1 MSKQGE
7 RQAQARL
14 ISNSTSNNTYNEDLR
29 LAFEAEITIP
39 SGATFNE
46 AQLLWINSRLGRTF
60 TNINEAMQA
69 FAASEGAYNWS
80 SLGILDVPVGP
91 VNTVAP
97 VVSGTPNVG
106 QTLSCTTGTW
116 SGVGTITYAYQWQ
129 RDGVNIGSATASTYA
144 LVGADAGTTVRC
156 RVTATDD
163 NGSNSANSNGLAVTY
178 AVPANTVAPVVSGS
192 LSVGSTLT
200 TTTGTWTGSPTI
212 TYSYQWKRGATNVGT
227 NANTYT
233 LVTGDIGSNMTC
245 VVTATNP
252 GGSTDATSNSVGPV
266 TSSAAIDYLLVA
278 GGGGGGSGS
287 SGGGGGGGLLQ
298 GTAVAAPA
306 IGSYSVVIGAGGAGG
321 TSGGN
326 GSQGGNSTF
335 NGLTAIGGGAGGGV
349 VQNGGNGGSGGGRG
363 QAASTAGTATSG
375 QGNAGGSTGSSGT
388 GGGGAGSVG
397 GNSTGSVAGNGGS
410 PLSSSISGSSLN
422 YAGGGGAGG
431 NLASSITAGTGG
443 ATGGNGTQDESTGG
457 AGTANR
463 GGGGGGGGNSA
474 DDENK
479 GPGGAGGSG
488 VVIIRYLTGTITA
501 TGGTQTTSG
510 GYTIHTFTSN
520 GTWERTA

>member
-14 ISNSTSNNTYNEDLR
+14 ISNSTTNNTYNEDLR

-46 AQLLWINSRLGRTF
+46 AQLLWINSRLGRTY

-91 VNTVAP
+91 VNNVAP

-129 RDGVNIGSATASTYA
+129 RDGVNIGSATASTYL

-156 RVTATDD
+156 VVTATDND
-163 NGSNSANSNGLAVTY
+163 GSNSANSNGLAVTY
-178 AVPANTVAPVVSGS
+178 AVPVNTVAPVVSGS
-192 LSVGSTLT
+192 LTVGSVLT
-200 TTTGTWTGSPTI
+200 TTNGTWTGSPTI

-266 TSSAAIDYLLVA
+266 TSAALIDYLIVA

-298 GTAVAAPA
+298 GTAVTAPA
-306 IGSYSVVIGAGGAGG
+306 IGSYSVVVGTGGAGG
-321 TSGGN
+321 TSGGSGVN
-326 GSQGGNSTF
+326 GGNSSF
-335 NGLTAIGGGAGGGV
+335 NSLTAIGGGAGGGV
-349 VQNGGNGGSGGGRG
+349 TQNGSNGGSGGGRG
-363 QAASTAGTATSG
+363 QAASTAGSGTSG
-375 QGNAGGSTGSSGT
+375 QGNDGGGSGGNGT
-388 GGGGAGSVG
+388 GGGGAGAVG
-397 GNSTGSVAGNGGS
+397 GNSSGSVAGNGGS
-410 PLSSSISGSSLN
+410 ALSSSISGSAVS

-431 NLASSITAGTGG
+431 NASDSVPAGTGASG
-443 ATGGNGTQDESTGG
+443 AGSGSQDESSGG

-463 GGGGGGGGNSA
+463 GGGGGGGGNSS
-474 DDENK
+474 DDSTK

-501 TGGTQTTSG
+501 TGGTITTNG

-520 GTWERTA
+520 GTWQRTA